1 MTAGLAV
8 DPDIGSAALVLSTVP
23 EKGPSLLEVGAL
35 HAVKLGLIG
44 QDEADEASRT
54 HRAAGMAGLTPSRRS
69 PFSVVPAAEARLTSG
84 YPSVTQP
91 LLLDNS

>member
-54 HRAAGMAGLTPSRRS
+54 HRAAGMAGYAFAAVTVFGFLLRK
-69 PFSVVPAAEARLTSG
+69 PA
-84 YPSVTQP
+84 
-91 LLLDNS
+91 